1 MFRSLFALI
10 LFALVAP
17 QALAGQS
24 SAPILA
30 LWEFDGWAPPT
41 AERPL
46 GLRFVLLEDGS
57 VIYTPDDPAIDTLI
71 PNQYFQARLS
81 PDEAQ
86 ALTAALAPTLQ
97 QQAAALSA
105 TQRGWTAFYFRD
117 PATGEER
124 QAAVAGHPCL
134 AKGRVFSATVPAP
147 GLQANR
153 NSADRAALPLA
164 MRDACNLLTGF
175 HHAST
180 QPWSPQGLPAF
191 LPQR

>member
-1 MFRSLFALI
+1 MLRSLFALA
-10 LFALVAP
+10 LFLLLAP
-17 QALAGQS
+17 SALAGQS
-24 SAPILA
+24 SAPLLA
-30 LWEFDGWAPPT
+30 LWEFDDWAAPT

-46 GLRFVLLEDGS
+46 GLRFVLLEDGR
-57 VIYTPDDPAIDTLI
+57 VIYAPDDPAIDTLI

-86 ALTAALAPTLQ
+86 ALTAALMPILRQQSAATSAPQ
-97 QQAAALSA
+97 G
-105 TQRGWTAFYFRD
+105 GWTAFYFRD

-134 AKGRVFSATVPAP
+134 AKGRVFSATAPAP
-147 GLQANR
+147 GLRANQ
-153 NSADRAALPLA
+153 NSADRAALPPA
-164 MRDACNLLTGF
+164 MRQACNLLAGF

-180 QPWSPQGLPAF
+180 QPWSPQVVPAF